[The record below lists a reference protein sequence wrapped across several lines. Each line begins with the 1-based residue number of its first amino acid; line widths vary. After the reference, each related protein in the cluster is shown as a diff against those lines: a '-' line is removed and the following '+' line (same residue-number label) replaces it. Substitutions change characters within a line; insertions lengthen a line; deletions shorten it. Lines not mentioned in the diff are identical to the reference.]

1 MKKKLNCWEFM
12 KCGKGPDTAG
22 SNGHDICS
30 VASAVIADGLNGG
43 DNGGRICWVIAEN
56 YFKGSIHCS
65 EKRIIHSCYACEFRY
80 LVTMDE
86 GLLNI
91 CKTTG
96 FLLENAEKVS
106 S

>member
-1 MKKKLNCWEFM
+1 MNNKLNCWEFM
-12 KCGKGPDTAG
+12 KCGKGPDSAIN
-22 SNGHDICS
+22 NGADICP

-43 DNGGRICWVIAEN
+43 ENGGRICWIISEN
-56 YFKGSIHCS
+56 YFKNKIQCS
-65 EKRIIHSCYACEFRY
+65 ENKVSHSCYACEFRY

-96 FLLENAEKVS
+96 FLLENAEKVCC
-106 S
+106 